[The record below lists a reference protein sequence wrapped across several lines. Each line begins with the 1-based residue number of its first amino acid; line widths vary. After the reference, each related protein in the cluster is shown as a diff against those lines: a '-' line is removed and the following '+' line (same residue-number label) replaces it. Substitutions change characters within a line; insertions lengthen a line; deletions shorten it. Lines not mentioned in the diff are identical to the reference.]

1 MTEGDYGDH
10 KPKRHKTIPSG
21 SGLLLNVGSKASVR
35 SACPPI
41 QQRGVP
47 MRVPLSIL
55 IAVACFLVIF
65 FWGEPIV
72 GWLTGAR

>member
-1 MTEGDYGDH
+1 MTTFCIVLY
-10 KPKRHKTIPSG
+10 RRI
-21 SGLLLNVGSKASVR
+21 R

-47 MRVPLSIL
+47 MTRRFPLSIL

-72 GWLTGAR
+72 AWLTGGR